1 MKIYIYTI
9 FKIKSQNSI
18 IINVFIFAQ
27 MQITRPI
34 IGLLLYSVLLK
45 LHVTSRHV
53 FEQITASVNK
63 NPSNQ
68 HELPPKPRLP
78 DSIN

>member
-1 MKIYIYTI
+1 MKKYIYTI

-34 IGLLLYSVLLK
+34 IGLLYSVLLK

-68 HELPPKPRLP
+68 HKLPPKPRLP